1 MLGGQENAGMFTDRL
16 GNRIY
21 SPGMKGMRGFA
32 EGGAVDLD
40 ALAQQNAEN
49 LSDEEPEEAINT
61 NPVGTAQQM
70 LADLAGT
77 ERSSPTRM
85 AVKRTK
91 TSAGGGASADKA
103 MKMSAESLAKGDLG
117 AMKETA
123 AAKAAPESARSQMEE
138 LARVYQLRMAAARNK
153 ARGLSADTF
162 GAPTLEGAT
171 LTKNTL
177 AKKRFAKGGE
187 AKKSEG
193 GKTERME
200 SEGLPAPTLMNATL
214 WADTVSRGMYP
225 SERDYTKRDAARHLL
240 AAAVVA
246 NKTSPGIAE
255 GLGKF
260 YEFKEAPIKTTGYFL
275 GLSKPRSD
283 YPTDVHNNAL
293 GAAMANMA
301 KDPRQLE
308 RAVREAIMRGSA
320 TGIEPGR
327 VSLMQ
332 DDLAGLSYGE
342 IKPGVAASQERAR
355 KKQEPIQRAKGGI
368 VKKSHS

>member
-1 MLGGQENAGMFTDRL
+1 
-16 GNRIY
+16 
-21 SPGMKGMRGFA
+21 
-32 EGGAVDLD
+32 
-40 ALAQQNAEN
+40 
-49 LSDEEPEEAINT
+49 
-61 NPVGTAQQM
+61 
-70 LADLAGT
+70 
-77 ERSSPTRM
+77 
-85 AVKRTK
+85 
-91 TSAGGGASADKA
+91 

-123 AAKAAPESARSQMEE
+123 APKGAPESARSQMEE

-187 AKKSEG
+187 AKKPEG

-240 AAAVVA
+240 ATAVVA

-368 VKKSHS
+368 VKKSQA